1 MATDGAV
8 DRGEPKGVADDVVH
22 PSVTGAEDGS
32 CVWNDH
38 IEEKQLQCTSCVLNL
53 FVSFIYFRGS

>member
-1 MATDGAV
+1 MLSLFLRMVMATDGAV

-32 CVWNDH
+32 CV
-38 IEEKQLQCTSCVLNL
+38 
-53 FVSFIYFRGS
+53 